1 MTNAK
6 AKSGLG
12 KERIPTPLFTD
23 QYLCG
28 EFTLAL
34 LNDQLARG
42 KVGGD
47 PLTCVSRCKFGAI
60 GIERSLRERA
70 TQQVAEPAND
80 GRYHLRCPPCRLP
93 AGNFSNESGND
104 HVIRNKL
111 WLQRRLNCAA
121 HIRVGRERHQRSHDE
136 PGENLYAPKGS

>member
-70 TQQVAEPAND
+70 TQQVAEPANND
-80 GRYHLRCPPCRLP
+80 RYLLRVSSLP
-93 AGNFSNESGND
+93 SACGQF
-104 HVIRNKL
+104 H
-111 WLQRRLNCAA
+111 
-121 HIRVGRERHQRSHDE
+121 
-136 PGENLYAPKGS
+136 

>member
-60 GIERSLRERA
+60 GIERSLRE
-70 TQQVAEPAND
+70 
-80 GRYHLRCPPCRLP
+80 GPPSKLPSQPTTTDIIYGVLP
-93 AGNFSNESGND
+93 AVCLRAISLMSPAM
-104 HVIRNKL
+104 IT
-111 WLQRRLNCAA
+111 
-121 HIRVGRERHQRSHDE
+121 
-136 PGENLYAPKGS
+136 